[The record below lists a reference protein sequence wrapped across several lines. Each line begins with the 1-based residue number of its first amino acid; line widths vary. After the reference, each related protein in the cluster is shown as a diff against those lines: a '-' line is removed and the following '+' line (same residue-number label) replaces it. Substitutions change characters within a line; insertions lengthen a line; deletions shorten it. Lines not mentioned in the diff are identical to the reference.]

1 VADRFVSQGREHRDR
16 ESDRH
21 NGQDVVPVHVL
32 AKYTGLLAI
41 ARLTKIRLVKKQA

>member
-21 NGQDVVPVHVL
+21 NGQEVVPFHIL
-32 AKYTGLLAI
+32 ETYTGLLAI
-41 ARLTKIRLVKKQA
+41 ARFTKIRLVKKQA